1 MININLV
8 GPEAPVLKLFSIFL
22 FLILSMA
29 PPLAFSQSSD
39 AKDGTAVEGT
49 SYVHP
54 GSELWNNVR
63 QRTFADKTTQ
73 VKSTDSNILINLTGE
88 TWRQFRMTELIPI
101 GGIAIIV
108 GLVAVLLFR
117 LIRGEIKIDGGRS
130 TKKILRFT
138 FNQRTVHWTVA
149 IMFVILTITGL
160 LLLFGRLVII
170 PLMGNEAFSYIA
182 VTAKF
187 IHDYMSPVF
196 AIALIAMFILFVKEN
211 IPSLKEDLNWILKGG
226 GLFGGDHVSADRYNA
241 GEKGWFW
248 FATLVGSAIIV
259 SGLVMLFPIFDQTR
273 ATMEW
278 YHVIHSIAAICMI
291 VASIGHIYM
300 GTVGTEGTFE
310 IMQTGYCDSNWAKS
324 HHDLWYE
331 KVKDEEV
338 SNR

>member
-1 MININLV
+1 MINFNLV
-8 GPEAPVLKLFSIFL
+8 DPEAAALKILSFFL
-22 FLILSMA
+22 FLFLTIA

-39 AKDGTAVEGT
+39 ARDGTAVEGT
-49 SYVHP
+49 SYIHP

-88 TWRQFRMTELIPI
+88 TWRQFRMSELIPI

-108 GLVAVLLFR
+108 GLVGVLLFR
-117 LIRGEIKIDGGRS
+117 LIRGNIKIEGGRS
-130 TKKILRFT
+130 DKKILRFSIS
-138 FNQRTVHWTVA
+138 QRTVHWAVA
-149 IMFVILTITGL
+149 IMFVILAFTGL

-187 IHDYMSPVF
+187 IHDYLSPLF
-196 AIALIAMFILFVKEN
+196 AVSLVAMFIIFAKEN
-211 IPSLKEDLNWILKGG
+211 IPSLKEDINWVLKGG
-226 GLFGGDHVSADRYNA
+226 GLFGKHVSADRYNA

-248 FATLVGSAIIV
+248 LASIIGGAIIV
-259 SGLVMLFPIFDQTR
+259 SGLVLLFPIFDQTR

-278 YHVIHSIAAICMI
+278 YHVIHSIAAISMI
-291 VASIGHIYM
+291 VGSIGHIYM
-300 GTVGTEGTFE
+300 GTAAMEGTFE
-310 IMQTGYCDSNWAKS
+310 VMKTGYCDSNWAKS

-331 KVKDEEV
+331 KVKDKEV